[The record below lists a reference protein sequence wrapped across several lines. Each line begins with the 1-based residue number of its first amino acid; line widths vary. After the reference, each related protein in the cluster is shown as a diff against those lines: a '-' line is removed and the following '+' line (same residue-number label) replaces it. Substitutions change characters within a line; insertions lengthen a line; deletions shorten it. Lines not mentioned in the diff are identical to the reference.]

1 MNLNILKFFLLKYYF
16 TPRYSTLSLYDFFLC
31 IYDFLVISFV
41 KENIG
46 LIKRALSHMFA
57 LDMSINSHKL
67 TTMHTNNVVATFM
80 KIRR

>member
-1 MNLNILKFFLLKYYF
+1 MNSYNSKFAC
-16 TPRYSTLSLYDFFLC
+16 S
-31 IYDFLVISFV
+31 IYNLIVISFF

>member
-1 MNLNILKFFLLKYYF
+1 MISFNSKFACSIYNLI
-16 TPRYSTLSLYDFFLC
+16 
-31 IYDFLVISFV
+31 VISFV